1 MVIHGYETMGSKND
15 PRPPEYHYWMQ
26 LMEHLKGD
34 TDVFFDGR
42 LIYPR
47 QFEIHLPGNH
57 RVPCDLGCLHCAGK
71 YFQKDLGTWELEAL
85 ELLNK
90 LQGKIPY
97 HIYGGAY
104 TEPLINPYFMTF
116 LHTTKRYGG
125 HFGIH
130 TNGVLLSRLEE
141 QIGWLTELNRIS
153 TDYVDY
159 LSVSLDAGFPWSWAK
174 TKGTK
179 HENLFNEVIQGLRKA
194 VEIRKKAGGKGHAI
208 RLCYLISPNSDSPEN
223 FGSIVSIAK
232 NIGVDSLRFSIPF
245 ACYNQSFDKVRE
257 YKRDREVQMTDV
269 YAQRLTSYLSEAQT
283 ERPYIFYTGP
293 EFTDV
298 DKFDFKQC
306 VYCYYQITFGADG
319 YAYKCSTTATPTV
332 AMCRLGK
339 ITSNLDEFHRLLIR
353 NANPEWDANT
363 CFKNG
368 ARCNRMGLE
377 INRAYAA
384 LHSEGR
390 LESALTE
397 KTVATRNGVLATPT
411 KALGGP
417 RYD

>member
-1 MVIHGYETMGSKND
+1 MVIHSYQTMSYKKD
-15 PRPPEYHYWMQ
+15 PRPPEYHYWKQ

-34 TDVFFDGR
+34 TDVFFNGE

-57 RVPCDLGCLHCAGK
+57 RVPCDLRCLHCAGK
-71 YFQKDLGTWELEAL
+71 YFQKDLGTWEMEAL

-141 QIGWLTELNRIS
+141 QSGWLTELNRIA
-153 TDYVDY
+153 TDEVDY
-159 LSVSLDAGFPWSWAK
+159 LSVSLDAGFPWTWAK
-174 TKGTK
+174 TKGMK
-179 HENLFNEVIQGLRKA
+179 HENLFNEIIQGLRKA
-194 VEIRKKAGGKGHAI
+194 VEIRRKTGKGHAI
-208 RLCYLISPNSDSPEN
+208 RLCYLISPHSDSSEN
-223 FGSIVSIAK
+223 FGAIVNIAK
-232 NIGVDSLRFSIPF
+232 DIGVDSLRFSIPF

-257 YKRDREVQMTDV
+257 YKRDREVQMADV
-269 YAQRLTSYLSEAQT
+269 YEQRLAPYLSDTQD

-293 EFTDV
+293 EFTDI

-306 VYCYYQITFGADG
+306 VYCLYQVTFGADG
-319 YAYKCSTTATPTV
+319 FVYKCSTTATPTM

-339 ITSNLDEFHRLLIR
+339 ITSDLDEFHRLLMR
-353 NANPEWDANT
+353 NANPKWDANT
-363 CFKNG
+363 CFTKG

-384 LHSEGR
+384 LHGGC
-390 LESALTE
+390 LEPTLTE
-397 KTVATRNGVLATPT
+397 KTVAIRNGALDIPTNVLED
-411 KALGGP
+411 P
-417 RYD
+417 RDD